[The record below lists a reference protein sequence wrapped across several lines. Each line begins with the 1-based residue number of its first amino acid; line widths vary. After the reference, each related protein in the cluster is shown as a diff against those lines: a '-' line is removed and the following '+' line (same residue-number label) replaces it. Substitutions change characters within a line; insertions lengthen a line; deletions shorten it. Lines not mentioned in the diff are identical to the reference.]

1 MMVCVVYVRMWVGV
15 WLCLCVCQHDK
26 TKTPD
31 RNNLKLGTVVFLDT
45 MSKPFDLGS
54 EVQGSGLGFVLHRK
68 SQWFPIEEAL

>member
-1 MMVCVVYVRMWVGV
+1 MLVGV
-15 WLCLCVCQHDK
+15 WLRLCVCQHDK

-31 RNNLKLGTVVFLDT
+31 RNNLKLGTVVVLDA

-54 EVQGSGLGFVLHRK
+54 EVQGLGFGFGLHSK